1 MEFFKI
7 WEILLGRK
15 WIIISIFLFF
25 FISVFIGANLL
36 TPTYEARA
44 KLLVETSDTLSSL
57 MPSLGLED
65 TGPQLV
71 TAGDDYVTDCFT
83 GSL

>member
-1 MEFFKI
+1 MEFLKLR
-7 WEILLGRK
+7 EILLGRK

-25 FISVFIGANLL
+25 FISVGIAANLV

-44 KLLVETSDTLSSL
+44 KLLLETSDTLSSL

-71 TAGDDYVTDCFT
+71 TAGDDYETDSLT